1 MASQGVN
8 AVRIMELGMLDTILG
23 RVAAGIGCLAAPR
36 SS

>member
-8 AVRIMELGMLDTILG
+8 AVRIMELGMLDTISAVARG
-23 RVAAGIGCLAAPR
+23 RGWRLAAPR